1 MESGSKP
8 DIETSVQRNGCT
20 IHVEHYRARGE
31 TRLSLVMV
39 HGYSAHC
46 GLYRHVGTAF
56 ASAGIAGSQFDLRGH
71 GHSSGRRGHVVDFDE
86 YVDDLAIVVDW
97 ARQQDA
103 GKPWVLLGQSMGGAV
118 SLAFVLSRAK
128 TKEPD
133 RLILASPW
141 LKLKMKVSAPKQMAA
156 NVAAR
161 VFPTLTM
168 PNGLTAEN
176 VSRNP
181 LVLAG
186 FDKDPLVHHVAT
198 AGWFMATLRAQARI
212 RLRAKELGVPTLMV
226 LAGSD
231 RIVANEVNLTLARE
245 AGPIVEV
252 RNYPEVFHEMF
263 LDPEADAVVADISTW
278 LAPGGSP
285 DKKTA

>member
-1 MESGSKP
+1 M
-8 DIETSVQRNGCT
+8 ETSLQHAGCT

-56 ASAGIAGSQFDLRGH
+56 ASAGIAVTQFDCRGH
-71 GHSSGRRGHVVDFDE
+71 GRSSGRRGHIVDFDE
-86 YVDDLAIVVDW
+86 YVNDLAAVAEW
-97 ARQQDA
+97 ARQQDP
-103 GKPWVLLGQSMGGAV
+103 GKPWDLLGQSMGGAV
-118 SLAFVLSRAK
+118 SLAFVLTRTK
-128 TKEPD
+128 TEGPG
-133 RLILASPW
+133 RLVLPSPW
-141 LKLKMKVSAPKQMAA
+141 LKLKMKVPAPKQMAA

-161 VFPTLTM
+161 VFPTFTM

-212 RLRAKELGVPTLMV
+212 RLRAKELGVPTLML
-226 LAGSD
+226 LAGND
-231 RIVANEVNLTLARE
+231 RIVANEANLAFARE
-245 AGPIVEV
+245 AGTIVEV
-252 RNYPEVFHEMF
+252 RTYPEVFHEMF

-278 LAPGGSP
+278 LVGGTL
-285 DKKTA
+285 DRKTA